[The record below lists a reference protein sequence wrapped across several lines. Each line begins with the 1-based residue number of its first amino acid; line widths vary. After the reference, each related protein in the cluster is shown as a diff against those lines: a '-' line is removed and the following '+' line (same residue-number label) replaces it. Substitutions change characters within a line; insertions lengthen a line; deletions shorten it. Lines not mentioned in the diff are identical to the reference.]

1 MPKLEEIQKETKKA
15 LTDTYRSVKDFFS
28 PPSKFEQVKRY
39 ISDLWNDEIKPS
51 INQLDGTVKK
61 GMLDFEKEFAE
72 FQQNPDRTW
81 EETAKFFEEEAKKL
95 KNAVSN
101 SPILKEFGKLLES
114 AANLVKALITGKEI
128 TEPWKEFQK
137 AATSLTSSI
146 KEAVIGKDK
155 GAMLR

>member
-1 MPKLEEIQKETKKA
+1 MIKLDDIQKKIKKA
-15 LTDTYRSVKDFFS
+15 VTDTYRSFEDFYS
-28 PPSKFEQVKRY
+28 PPSEYKQVKRC
-39 ISDLWNDEIKPS
+39 ISDFWNNEIEPS

-61 GMLDFEKEFAE
+61 GMLDFKKEFAE

-95 KNAVSN
+95 NKAVSN

-155 GAMLR
+155 GAMIR

>member
-1 MPKLEEIQKETKKA
+1 MAKLDDIQKETKKA

-28 PPSKFEQVKRY
+28 PPSEYKQVERG
-39 ISDLWNDEIKPS
+39 ISDFWNNEIEPS
-51 INQLDGTVKK
+51 INKLDGTVKK
-61 GMLDFEKEFAE
+61 GLLDFKKGFAE

-95 KNAVSN
+95 NKAVSN

-128 TEPWKEFQK
+128 TEPWKEFKK

-155 GAMLR
+155 GMIMM